1 MKVIAETER
10 LLLRELQESD
20 EQGMFDLDSDPE
32 VHRYVGKSPVES
44 IEEIKEIIKFIQ
56 QQYKENGVARWAVI
70 RKSDNAFLGWC
81 GLKLFKNEINGHVNF
96 YELGYRFQKQ
106 HWGNGFAT
114 EAAKASVN
122 YGFNTLG
129 IKEIY
134 AMTDPENT
142 SSNKVLQKAGFQL
155 VNNFI
160 DNDEETNW
168 FKIEKK

>member
-20 EQGMFDLDSDPE
+20 EQGMFELDSDPE
-32 VHRYVGKSPVES
+32 VHKYVCNSPVES
-44 IEEIKEIIKFIQ
+44 IEEIKEIIKFIR
-56 QQYKENGVARWAVI
+56 QQYKDNGVARWAVI

-81 GLKLFKNEINGHVNF
+81 GLKLYKQEINNHVNF

-106 HWGNGFAT
+106 HWSNGYAT

-122 YGFNTLG
+122 YGFNILA

-134 AMTDPENT
+134 AMTDSDNMTSHNVLLKTGFELINT
-142 SSNKVLQKAGFQL
+142 FS
-155 VNNFI
+155 
-160 DNDEETNW
+160 DNEEKTNW
-168 FKIEKK
+168 YKIEKK